1 MGVTTV
7 AGRARPGRG
16 LAGSCSWHSAT
27 KPLLIINL
35 GSSDKKRR
43 ISTFRPPPQFLFSV
57 SLDVSHPRCP
67 LLKCIFALAGLSLW
81 FLFFLSPKF
90 YFTRLFSS
98 SPSPSRLYPR
108 WSVWLAA
115 PTSQRFFLFEGEKK
129 KVPDSI
135 HTVVIPNE
143 KKPKKG
149 FSVSNIWRFLL
160 FIPKVYSPQFV

>member
-16 LAGSCSWHSAT
+16 LAAGSRSWHGAT

-43 ISTFRPPPQFLFSV
+43 ISTFRPHPTPPPPPFLFSV

-81 FLFFLSPKF
+81 FLFFLSPVLF
-90 YFTRLFSS
+90 YSSFFSPPPRRLVFI
-98 SPSPSRLYPR
+98 PVGQFGWPPPHL
-108 WSVWLAA
+108 SV
-115 PTSQRFFLFEGEKK
+115 SFFFGEK

-135 HTVVIPNE
+135 HTVVIPT
-143 KKPKKG
+143 KKKKA
-149 FSVSNIWRFLL
+149 FL
-160 FIPKVYSPQFV
+160 